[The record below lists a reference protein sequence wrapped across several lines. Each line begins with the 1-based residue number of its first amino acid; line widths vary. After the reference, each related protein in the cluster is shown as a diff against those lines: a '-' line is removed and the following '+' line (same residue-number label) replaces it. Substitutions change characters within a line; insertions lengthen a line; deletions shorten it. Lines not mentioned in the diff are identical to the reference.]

1 MAVNFIDWGSHQPA
15 TSHWQTLSDNVVSS
29 TPRLCEIRTHKFTT
43 LVMKGTD
50 CIGNCKSNHH
60 NIMTTTKN
68 SRNVWIN
75 TFRIVLL
82 NGKEVE
88 QLWSAYM
95 SEGISVRL
103 NILQVLDYVTEAY
116 IFNSVYCLLNRKK

>member
-1 MAVNFIDWGSHQPA
+1 
-15 TSHWQTLSDNVVSS
+15 
-29 TPRLCEIRTHKFTT
+29 
-43 LVMKGTD
+43 
-50 CIGNCKSNHH
+50 
-60 NIMTTTKN
+60 MTTTKN

-103 NILQVLDYVTEAY
+103 HILQVLDYVTEAY
-116 IFNSVYCLLNRKK
+116 IFNSVYCLLNRKKLKSKAD

>member
-1 MAVNFIDWGSHQPA
+1 
-15 TSHWQTLSDNVVSS
+15 
-29 TPRLCEIRTHKFTT
+29 
-43 LVMKGTD
+43 
-50 CIGNCKSNHH
+50 
-60 NIMTTTKN
+60 MTTTKN